1 LGRIGEP
8 AVEPLIWVLN
18 NPDWGVRE
26 SETATEALG
35 RIGDRRAVEPL
46 IRVLSNAD
54 SHVRESAAAA
64 EALGRIGSDRAVAP
78 LKRTLTMRIVM
89 FEVALRKPSIRWGGL
104 RT

>member
-1 LGRIGEP
+1 LSVNMG
-8 AVEPLIWVLN
+8 AQQ
-18 NPDWGVRE
+18 PDWGVRE

-64 EALGRIGSDRAVAP
+64 EALGRIGSDRAVEP
-78 LKRTLTMRIVM
+78 LKRTLNDADRDVRSSAAQ
-89 FEVALRKPSIRWGGL
+89 ALDTLGWTPDIDEAAAAY
-104 RT
+104 